1 MRKQTPMK
9 FVDRYLTNLAKLHE
23 EGGDTFRAE
32 EVRRLHKQFE
42 GLVQEEET
50 LLKKAFVDGY
60 ETDLNAHSSKAP
72 ILAQLYYK
80 NHY

>member
-1 MRKQTPMK
+1 MK
-9 FVDRYLTNLAKLHE
+9 FVDRFFTNLANIYE
-23 EGGDTFRAE
+23 EAGDTVKAGE
-32 EVRRLHKQFE
+32 IKSLHKQFE
-42 GLVQEEET
+42 GLVEEEEF

-80 NHY
+80 NNY